1 MASGKPSIQIWSA
14 AELPPGVLTTARSL
28 TSPRP
33 ERLPQLIG
41 EELWLLERG
50 EVTAPVDLIPV
61 EQVGP
66 QRLSPGLWRA
76 EYLVRKDRRRHW
88 QFDPSAGQ
96 TRVAGAGVLPV
107 DAGRRRGGICEPVET
122 DIVAHRSDGALTFR
136 IALVILPPLALLV
149 HPHCL
154 ARSRIG

>member
-1 MASGKPSIQIWSA
+1 M
-14 AELPPGVLTTARSL
+14 TTTRSL
-28 TSPRP
+28 TSPWA
-33 ERLPQLIG
+33 EGLAQRLG

-50 EVTAPVDLIPV
+50 EVTAPVELIPV

-96 TRVAGAGVLPV
+96 ARHAGAGVLPV
-107 DAGRRRGGICEPVET
+107 EAGRPRRRGWVPAET
-122 DIVAHRSDGALTFR
+122 QVVRARTHPGH
-136 IALVILPPLALLV
+136 PLSL
-149 HPHCL
+149 
-154 ARSRIG
+154 STG

>member
-1 MASGKPSIQIWSA
+1 MR
-14 AELPPGVLTTARSL
+14 TARRPTPLVRGATQMRGGNSPSTCPGL

-33 ERLPQLIG
+33 EGLAQFLG

-50 EVTAPVDLIPV
+50 EVSAPVELIPV

-66 QRLSPGLWRA
+66 ERLGPGLWRA

-96 TRVAGAGVLPV
+96 
-107 DAGRRRGGICEPVET
+107 
-122 DIVAHRSDGALTFR
+122 
-136 IALVILPPLALLV
+136 
-149 HPHCL
+149 
-154 ARSRIG
+154 ARH

>member
-1 MASGKPSIQIWSA
+1 M
-14 AELPPGVLTTARSL
+14 TTTRSL
-28 TSPRP
+28 TSPWA
-33 ERLPQLIG
+33 EGLAQRLG

-50 EVTAPVDLIPV
+50 EVTAPVELIPV

-96 TRVAGAGVLPV
+96 ARHAGPGVLPV
-107 DAGRRRGGICEPVET
+107 DAGRRRGGIGGPVET
-122 DIVAHRSDGALTFR
+122 DICQHALSGN
-136 IALVILPPLALLV
+136 PL
-149 HPHCL
+149 
-154 ARSRIG
+154 

>member
-1 MASGKPSIQIWSA
+1 M
-14 AELPPGVLTTARSL
+14 TTTRSL
-28 TSPRP
+28 TSPWA
-33 ERLPQLIG
+33 EGLAQRLG

-50 EVTAPVDLIPV
+50 EVTAPVELIPV

-96 TRVAGAGVLPV
+96 ARHAGAGVLPV
-107 DAGRRRGGICEPVET
+107 DAGLRCGGIASTLHTHFLQPP
-122 DIVAHRSDGALTFR
+122 HHPH
-136 IALVILPPLALLV
+136 PPLRVALL
-149 HPHCL
+149 
-154 ARSRIG
+154 I